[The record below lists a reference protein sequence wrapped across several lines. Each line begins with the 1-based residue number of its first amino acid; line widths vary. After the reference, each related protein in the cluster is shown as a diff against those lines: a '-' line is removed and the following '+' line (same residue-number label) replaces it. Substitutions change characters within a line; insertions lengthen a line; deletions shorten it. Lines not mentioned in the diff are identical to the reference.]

1 MGHFARENFC
11 RRFALIS
18 NVVIPVLMVVVM
30 PVFCHIIDEDEAQQ
44 RHKCSI
50 TTNFQ
55 GGAIRG
61 CRMKKMISC
70 QKAIAIVSVAVI
82 AMVSL
87 VPPVVRSIT
96 IKEEEDLSR
105 QMMAA
110 IYKYYDVI
118 DDPVIN
124 DYVTD
129 IGNRIL
135 ATLPQQP
142 FRYQFHVIKDDVY
155 NAFATPAGHIFVY
168 TGLIEAMQE
177 EEELAGI
184 LGHEIAHVYCRHI
197 SQKIERQKKMGW
209 ASLAGLAAGVLLGV
223 GGAGEAAQ
231 AVTMG
236 SQAATQSAELAYGRD
251 DEMQADQ
258 FGVKFITGAGYNAEG
273 LLKILKKIRGK
284 TWFGSDQIP
293 TYLKTHPA
301 VEDRIAF
308 IGSWIESY
316 NATAKPIARVSEDNF
331 IRVHTRVETRY
342 GDEETVLSRLE
353 AEVAANPGDSLT
365 HYRYGLILARAGKR
379 SEAIKEMRVALTKR
393 AFDPYILKD
402 LGWIYF
408 LDGQFLQALKTL
420 KSACSMISKDP
431 ECTFYLGRTQME
443 LGNLPEAVDNFQQL
457 TVQYPKFIPAFYY
470 LGQSLG
476 QQQQLGDA
484 HYYLGVYYLKKR
496 DFKNALVQLKQ
507 ALKHMKDADRRKQI
521 EGWVAKMEG
530 QGKKK

>member
-1 MGHFARENFC
+1 
-11 RRFALIS
+11 
-18 NVVIPVLMVVVM
+18 
-30 PVFCHIIDEDEAQQ
+30 
-44 RHKCSI
+44 
-50 TTNFQ
+50 
-55 GGAIRG
+55 
-61 CRMKKMISC
+61 MISC
-70 QKAIAIVSVAVI
+70 QKAVAIVIIAVI

-87 VPPVVRSIT
+87 VPPAVRSIT

-105 QMMAA
+105 QMMVA
-110 IYKYYDVI
+110 IYKYYNVI
-118 DDPVIN
+118 DDPEIV
-124 DYVTD
+124 DYVNE

-142 FRYQFHVIKDDVY
+142 FRYQFHVINEDVY

-168 TGLIEAMQE
+168 TGLMDAMEE

-197 SQKIERQKKMGW
+197 SQQIERRKKLGW
-209 ASLAGLAAGVLLGV
+209 ASMAGIAAGVLMGI

-236 SQAATQSAELAYGRD
+236 SQAATQSVALAYGRD
-251 DEMQADQ
+251 NEMQADQ

-284 TWFGSDQIP
+284 TWFGTDQIP

-308 IGSWIESY
+308 IGSWIEAY
-316 NATAKPIARVSEDNF
+316 DATHKPIARVNEDHF
-331 IRVHTRVETRY
+331 IRVHTRVETQY
-342 GDEETVLSRLE
+342 GDEETVMGRLQADVE
-353 AEVAANPGDSLT
+353 RHPGDPLA
-365 HYRYGLILARAGKR
+365 HYRYGLILARAGNR
-379 SEAIKEMRVALTKR
+379 SEAIKQMRMALTKR
-393 AFDPYILKD
+393 AFDPYILRD

-408 LDGQFLQALKTL
+408 LDGQFPQALKTL
-420 KSACSMISKDP
+420 NGACGMIAKDP
-431 ECTFYLGRTQME
+431 ECAFYLGRTQME
-443 LGNLPEAVDNFQQL
+443 LGNLPEATEKFQTL
-457 TVQYPKFIPAFYY
+457 TVHYPKFTQAYYY

-476 QQQQLGDA
+476 QQQQIGDA

-496 DFKNALVQLKQ
+496 DFKNALIQLKQ
-507 ALKHMKDADRRKQI
+507 ALKHMDDADKRQQA

-530 QGKKK
+530 KGKKKKN

>member
-1 MGHFARENFC
+1 
-11 RRFALIS
+11 
-18 NVVIPVLMVVVM
+18 
-30 PVFCHIIDEDEAQQ
+30 
-44 RHKCSI
+44 
-50 TTNFQ
+50 
-55 GGAIRG
+55 
-61 CRMKKMISC
+61 MKKMKSS
-70 QKAIAIVSVAVI
+70 QKAIAIVIMAVI

-110 IYKYYDVI
+110 IYKYLNVI
-118 DDPVIN
+118 DDPTVN
-124 DYVTD
+124 RYVNE

-142 FRYQFHVIKDDVY
+142 FRYQFHVIDEDVY
-155 NAFATPAGHIFVY
+155 NAFATPGGHIFVY
-168 TGLIEAMQE
+168 TGLIDAMEE

-197 SQKIERQKKMGW
+197 SQRIERQKKMGW
-209 ASLAGLAAGVLLGV
+209 ATMAGMAAGILLGV

-236 SQAATQSAELAYGRD
+236 AQAAPASAELAYGRD

-258 FGVKFITGAGYNAEG
+258 FGVRFITGAGYSAEG

-301 VEDRIAF
+301 VEDRISF
-308 IGSWIESY
+308 IGSWLDSY
-316 NATAKPIARVSEDNF
+316 NATNKPIALVKKDNF
-331 IRVHTRVETRY
+331 TRVHTRVETRY
-342 GDEETVLSRLE
+342 SDEETVLSRLE
-353 AEVAANPGDSLT
+353 ADVASNPGDPLT

-379 SEAIKEMRVALTKR
+379 AEAVKQMRIALTKR

-408 LDGQFLQALKTL
+408 LDGQFPQALKTL
-420 KSACSMISKDP
+420 NSACSMIPKDP
-431 ECTFYLGRTQME
+431 ECAFYMGRAQME
-443 LGNLPEAVDNFQQL
+443 MGNLSEASDNFRSL
-457 TVQYPKFIPAFYY
+457 TQNYPKFKPAFYY

-476 QQQQLGDA
+476 QQQQLGEA

-507 ALKHMKDADRRKQI
+507 ALKHIQDADRRQQV

-530 QGKKK
+530 TDKKKKK

>member
-1 MGHFARENFC
+1 
-11 RRFALIS
+11 
-18 NVVIPVLMVVVM
+18 
-30 PVFCHIIDEDEAQQ
+30 
-44 RHKCSI
+44 
-50 TTNFQ
+50 
-55 GGAIRG
+55 
-61 CRMKKMISC
+61 MKKMISC
-70 QKAIAIVSVAVI
+70 QKAIAIAVI
-82 AMVSL
+82 AVIAVVIL
-87 VPPVVRSIT
+87 VPPVVRGIT

-110 IYKYYDVI
+110 ILKYYDVI
-118 DDPVIN
+118 DDPVVVN
-124 DYVTD
+124 YVND

-135 ATLPQQP
+135 ATVPQQP
-142 FRYQFHVIKDDVY
+142 FQYQFHVIKDDVY

-168 TGLIEAMQE
+168 TGLIEAMEE

-209 ASLAGLAAGVLLGV
+209 ASLAGLATGILLGV

-258 FGVKFITGAGYNAEG
+258 FGVDFITGAGYSPEG

-293 TYLKTHPA
+293 AYLKTHPA

-308 IGSWIESY
+308 ISSWIESHD
-316 NATAKPIARVSEDNF
+316 ATAKPIPLVNQDNF
-331 IRVHTRVETRY
+331 KRVHTRVETRY

-353 AEVAANPGDSLT
+353 NDVLRNPDDPLV

-379 SEAIKEMRVALTKR
+379 SEAIKQMRIALTKR

-408 LDGQFLQALKTL
+408 LDGQFPQALKTL
-420 KSACSMISKDP
+420 ESAGRMIPQDA
-431 ECTFYLGRTQME
+431 ECAFYLGRTQME
-443 LGNLPEAVDNFQQL
+443 MGKLPEAIDNFHKL
-457 TVQYPKFIPAFYY
+457 TEQYPKYTPAYYY

-476 QQQQLGDA
+476 QQQQLGEA

-496 DFKNALVQLKQ
+496 DFKNAVVQLKQ
-507 ALKHMKDADRRKQI
+507 ALKHDQDADRRKQI
-521 EGWVAKMEG
+521 EGWLAKMEG
-530 QGKKK
+530 PKKKKN

>member
-1 MGHFARENFC
+1 
-11 RRFALIS
+11 
-18 NVVIPVLMVVVM
+18 
-30 PVFCHIIDEDEAQQ
+30 
-44 RHKCSI
+44 
-50 TTNFQ
+50 
-55 GGAIRG
+55 
-61 CRMKKMISC
+61 MISFH
-70 QKAIAIVSVAVI
+70 KIIAIVIIAVI
-82 AMVSL
+82 AMGSL
-87 VPPVVRSIT
+87 IAPVVFSIT

-118 DDPVIN
+118 DDPVVV
-124 DYVTD
+124 DYVND
-129 IGNRIL
+129 IGKRIL

-142 FRYQFHVIKDDVY
+142 FSYQFHVIKDDVY

-168 TGLIEAMQE
+168 TGLIDAMEE

-184 LGHEIAHVYCRHI
+184 IGHEIAHVYCRHI
-197 SQKIERQKKMGW
+197 SQQIERQKKMGW

-236 SQAATQSAELAYGRD
+236 SQAAVQSTALAYGRD

-258 FGVKFITGAGYNAEG
+258 FGVKFITEAGYNAEG
-273 LLKILKKIRGK
+273 LLKILTKIRGK

-316 NATAKPIARVSEDNF
+316 NATAKPIPLVNEDNF
-331 IRVHTRVETRY
+331 KRVHTRVETRY
-342 GDEETVLSRLE
+342 GDEETVMGRLE
-353 AEVAANPGDSLT
+353 ADVARNPGDPLA
-365 HYRYGLILARAGKR
+365 HYRYGLILSRVGKR
-379 SEAIKEMRVALTKR
+379 SEAIDEMRVALTKR

-408 LDGQFLQALKTL
+408 LDGQFPQALKTL
-420 KSACSMISKDP
+420 KSANSMIPKDP
-431 ECTFYLGRTQME
+431 ECAYYLGRTQME
-443 LGNLPEAVDNFQQL
+443 MGNLPEAVDSFRKL
-457 TVQYPKFIPAFYY
+457 TELYPKFTPAYYY

-484 HYYLGVYYLKKR
+484 HYYLGVYYLRKR
-496 DFKNALVQLKQ
+496 DFKNAMVQLKQ
-507 ALKHMKDADRRKQI
+507 ALKHVEDADKRKQI
-521 EGWVAKMEG
+521 EGWLAKMDG
-530 QGKKK
+530 QKKKK

>member
-1 MGHFARENFC
+1 MYGSASDYIEV
-11 RRFALIS
+11 A
-18 NVVIPVLMVVVM
+18 
-30 PVFCHIIDEDEAQQ
+30 
-44 RHKCSI
+44 
-50 TTNFQ
+50 
-55 GGAIRG
+55 GGIGSAP
-61 CRMKKMISC
+61 MKKMISC
-70 QKAIAIVSVAVI
+70 QKVI
-82 AMVSL
+82 AMVIVTAIVVVSL
-87 VPPVVRSIT
+87 VPPVVRGIT

-105 QMMAA
+105 QMLAA
-110 IYKYYDVI
+110 ILKYYDVI
-118 DDPVIN
+118 DDPVVV
-124 DYVTD
+124 DYVND

-168 TGLIEAMQE
+168 TGLINAMQE

-209 ASLAGLAAGVLLGV
+209 ASLAGLAAGILLGV

-273 LLKILKKIRGK
+273 LLKILKKIRSK

-316 NATAKPIARVSEDNF
+316 NTAAKPIARVNQDNF
-331 IRVHTRVETRY
+331 SRVHTRVETRY

-353 AEVAANPGDSLT
+353 NEAARNPDDPLT

-379 SEAIKEMRVALTKR
+379 AEAIGQMRIALTKR

-408 LDGQFLQALKTL
+408 LDGQFPQAFKTL
-420 KSACSMISKDP
+420 KSACGMIPNDP
-431 ECTFYLGRTQME
+431 ECAFYLGRTQME
-443 LGNLPEAVDNFQQL
+443 MGNLPEAIDHFHQL
-457 TVQYPKFIPAFYY
+457 IERYPKYTPAYYY

-484 HYYLGVYYLKKR
+484 HYYLGVYYLRKR
-496 DFKNALVQLKQ
+496 DHKNAMVQLKQ
-507 ALKHMKDADRRKQI
+507 ALKHSQDADKRKQI
-521 EGWVAKMEG
+521 EGWLAKMDP
-530 QGKKK
+530 KKKNK